1 MEYQEKHITY
11 KGQPVFIKLSM
22 PSFDRTLK
30 QYVENEACFMFVNK
44 GEVAVRTSDDY
55 FKVNRSQGMLAKCLN
70 YFFEPVKDSK
80 LCDDGIESVGIFLY
94 PSIVKDLFEFDF
106 TQSTHKV
113 DYNVKQIQIDKL
125 LENYRESI
133 NLLLDNPSL
142 ADESL
147 VKAKLKE
154 FILLVS
160 KSTEA
165 PNELDFLSAIFKPT
179 EVAFKKVIQQNLY
192 TNLSVDELASLTQMS
207 TSSFKRKFK
216 EVFEESPKKYI
227 NAKKIE
233 KAVELLQN
241 TNDRV
246 SDVAYDVGYDSL
258 ATFNRNFTDIM
269 GKSPSDFRL
278 DQNEKSLS

>member
-1 MEYQEKHITY
+1 MGYQEQHITY

-44 GEVAVRTSDDY
+44 GEVAVRTPEDY
-55 FKVNRSQGMLAKCLN
+55 FKVNRQQGMLAKCLN
-70 YFFEPVKDSK
+70 YFFEPVKDSQS
-80 LCDDGIESVGIFLY
+80 CDEGIESVGIFLY

-106 TQSTHKV
+106 TQLNHKV
-113 DYNVKQIQIDKL
+113 DYNVKQVEVDKL
-125 LENYRESI
+125 LDNYRESI

-147 VKAKLKE
+147 IKAKLKE

-160 KSTEA
+160 KSTAA
-165 PNELDFLSAIFKPT
+165 PSELDFLSAIFKPN
-179 EVAFKKVIQQNLY
+179 EVNFKKVIQKHLY
-192 TNLSVDELASLTQMS
+192 TNLSIDELASLAQMS

-216 EVFEESPKKYI
+216 EVFDESPKKYI
-227 NAKKIE
+227 NTKKIE
-233 KAVELLQN
+233 KAVDLLQS

-246 SDVAYDVGYDSL
+246 SDIAYDVGYDSL
-258 ATFNRNFTDIM
+258 ATFNRNFMDFV
-269 GKSPSDFRL
+269 GKSPSDLRL
-278 DQNEKSLS
+278 NQNEKPLS